1 MAARSIFVSVWQI
14 LVHIALFWYN
24 KLLQWYHKRSPIEV
38 WLDVLRNASEFE
50 EWEQA
55 ALHLDALLG
64 LDLWRNNATS
74 QHYDYRLINE
84 RLASI
89 EVSREVGDVHAL
101 VNLLRSGL
109 VRNLGNITAPKLYNR
124 SFAGTKFLIEEYIT
138 QVAEAIEDIACL
150 PTAGANSG
158 TTGGR
163 GHALNKIL
171 TGGGP
176 TSVPNQLAVNFA
188 ETGSG
193 DSIGGGGF
201 DVTASRTNV
210 MTSMSNQMKLD
221 FVHDTRQAFGRSTLV
236 LQGGA
241 IFGLCHLGVVK
252 ALFLRGLLPR
262 IITGTATGALIAA
275 LVSIHTEEELPRV
288 LSGDGID
295 LSAFSGRGR
304 KHSPGEKLR
313 EDSLWTR
320 LSTLMRRVRRFR
332 RDGYFLDVKVLEDCV
347 RTNVGDLTF
356 EEAYQRSKRI
366 LNITVATAGQ
376 GGVPTLLN
384 YLTAPN
390 VLVWTAAVASNATT
404 PSLYG
409 HRETRVLCKDSHGNI
424 IPWKPANTVDFRHWT
439 HVSYSDREAPLL
451 RIAELF
457 NVNHFIVSQARPY
470 LIPFLQSDMHGPS
483 LVETRNKTTQM
494 TAFLVRMMGL
504 EIRHRLRQLDTL
516 QLLPAGIRRFLVD
529 ERIPG
534 ASMTLVP
541 EVTIGDFVRLLETP
555 TKETLEYWILRGE
568 RSVWPAVAALRIRC
582 AVETEL
588 DRAYQQVRRLKAGGL
603 RRKASSMNTATATA
617 GAAESN
623 SNSNSNGN
631 SREKESS
638 AESSS
643 TRSGSGSTRNRA
655 QSEQRES
662 KFTGSSIAGP
672 SSAAAGT

>member
-1 MAARSIFVSVWQI
+1 MMAASSICVSIWQI

-24 KLLQWYHKRSPIEV
+24 VSPIFPPFQLVLTTDKPTSQKKKLLQWYHKRSPLEA

-89 EVSREVGDVHAL
+89 EVSREVGDIHAL

-138 QVAEAIEDIACL
+138 QVAEAIEDITRL
-150 PTAGANSG
+150 PTAGADSG
-158 TTGGR
+158 PTLGGGGNTQSAIAAGSR
-163 GHALNKIL
+163 
-171 TGGGP
+171 GGP
-176 TSVPNQLAVNFA
+176 TSTLNQLAVNFEA
-188 ETGSG
+188 ENGSG
-193 DSIGGGGF
+193 DSNGEGNNNNNGRKGSNLGSEIGRIGGF
-201 DVTASRTNV
+201 DVRASRTNV
-210 MTSMSNQMKLD
+210 MTSMSTQMKLD

-275 LVSIHTEEELPRV
+275 LVAIHTEEELPRV

-304 KHSPGEKLR
+304 KLSTGEKVP

-356 EEAYQRSKRI
+356 EEAYQRSKRV

-390 VLVWTAAVASNATT
+390 V
-404 PSLYG
+404 
-409 HRETRVLCKDSHGNI
+409 
-424 IPWKPANTVDFRHWT
+424 
-439 HVSYSDREAPLL
+439 VSS
-451 RIAELF
+451 
-457 NVNHFIVSQARPY
+457 
-470 LIPFLQSDMHGPS
+470 
-483 LVETRNKTTQM
+483 
-494 TAFLVRMMGL
+494 
-504 EIRHRLRQLDTL
+504 
-516 QLLPAGIRRFLVD
+516 
-529 ERIPG
+529 
-534 ASMTLVP
+534 
-541 EVTIGDFVRLLETP
+541 
-555 TKETLEYWILRGE
+555 
-568 RSVWPAVAALRIRC
+568 
-582 AVETEL
+582 
-588 DRAYQQVRRLKAGGL
+588 
-603 RRKASSMNTATATA
+603 
-617 GAAESN
+617 
-623 SNSNSNGN
+623 
-631 SREKESS
+631 
-638 AESSS
+638 
-643 TRSGSGSTRNRA
+643 
-655 QSEQRES
+655 
-662 KFTGSSIAGP
+662 
-672 SSAAAGT
+672 